1 MGFFT
6 GLLTL
11 PLAPVRGVSWVTDQV
26 AQEAD
31 RQLYDEDRI
40 RSELMQLEMDAEDGK
55 LSEEEQRRMEDDLL
69 ERLAIAQARESDA
82 YLEQEGMEWEP
93 VPEEEERTDG

>member
-1 MGFFT
+1 MGLIS

-11 PLAPVRGVSWVTDQV
+11 PLAPVRGAAWVADQV

-40 RSELMQLEMDAEDGK
+40 LRELADLEMAAQEGE
-55 LSEEEQRRMEDDLL
+55 LSEEERARAEDELL
-69 ERLAIAQARESDA
+69 ERLNVARARRREAD
-82 YLEQEGMEWEP
+82 QGWW
-93 VPEEEERTDG
+93 D

>member
-1 MGFFT
+1 LIS

-11 PLAPVRGVSWVTDQV
+11 PLAPVKGAAWVADQV

-40 RSELMQLEMDAEDGK
+40 LAELAGLEVAQQDGE
-55 LSEEEQRRMEDDLL
+55 LSDEERARAEDDLL
-69 ERLAIAQARESDA
+69 ERLNVARARRRQAE
-82 YLEQEGMEWEP
+82 EGWE
-93 VPEEEERTDG
+93 